1 MQKFKSNDRIV
12 VKKHMDRSLDRT
24 ESIYRVVNFYKSRDG
39 EYYYEME
46 LAEPA
51 SDYLN
56 NMALNQEYVEKNYI
70 NMDEVY
76 WYFEKKDIEGGWIK
90 YDDRRHTYKE
100 IRETL
105 AKSGFIENV
114 YPIYAIGFVKFYT
127 ICYNFS

>member
-12 VKKHMDRSLDRT
+12 IKKHMDRPLDRT

-90 YDDRRHTYKE
+90 YDDRRHTFKE

-114 YPIYAIGFVKFYT
+114 YPIYAIGFKLP
-127 ICYNFS
+127 

>member
-1 MQKFKSNDRIV
+1 MQKFKSNDKIV
-12 VKKHMDRSLDRT
+12 LKKDMDRPLDKT
-24 ESIYRVVNFYKSRDG
+24 LSIYRVVNFYKSRDG

-105 AKSGFIENV
+105 AKSGFLENV
-114 YPIYAIGFVKFYT
+114 YPIYAIGFKLP
-127 ICYNFS
+127 

>member
-12 VKKHMDRSLDRT
+12 LKKDMDRPLDKT

-90 YDDRRHTYKE
+90 YDDRRHTYKK

-105 AKSGFIENV
+105 AKSGFLENV
-114 YPIYAIGFVKFYT
+114 YPIYAIGFKLP
-127 ICYNFS
+127 

>member
-12 VKKHMDRSLDRT
+12 LKKDMDRSLDRT

-105 AKSGFIENV
+105 AKSGFLENA
-114 YPIYAIGFVKFYT
+114 YPIYAIGFKLP
-127 ICYNFS
+127 

>member
-12 VKKHMDRSLDRT
+12 IKKHMDRSLDRT

-56 NMALNQEYVEKNYI
+56 NMALNQEYVEENYI

-76 WYFEKKDIEGGWIK
+76 WYFEKKDNIEGGWIK
-90 YDDRRHTYKE
+90 YDDRRHTFKE

-114 YPIYAIGFVKFYT
+114 YPIYAIGFKLP
-127 ICYNFS
+127 

>member
-12 VKKHMDRSLDRT
+12 LKKDMDRPLDKT

-90 YDDRRHTYKE
+90 YDDRRHTFKE

-114 YPIYAIGFVKFYT
+114 YPIYAIGFKMP
-127 ICYNFS
+127 

>member
-12 VKKHMDRSLDRT
+12 LKKDIDRPLDKT

-105 AKSGFIENV
+105 AKSGFLENV
-114 YPIYAIGFVKFYT
+114 YPIYAIGFKLP
-127 ICYNFS
+127 

>member
-12 VKKHMDRSLDRT
+12 IKKHMDRSLDRT
-24 ESIYRVVNFYKSRDG
+24 ESIYRVVDFYKSSIDG
-39 EYYYEME
+39 EYYYEIE

-90 YDDRRHTYKE
+90 YDDRRHTFKE

-105 AKSGFIENV
+105 AKSGFVENV
-114 YPIYAIGFVKFYT
+114 YPIYAIGFKLP
-127 ICYNFS
+127 

>member
-12 VKKHMDRSLDRT
+12 LKKDMDRPLDKT

-46 LAEPA
+46 LAKPA

-90 YDDRRHTYKE
+90 YDDSRHTFKE

-114 YPIYAIGFVKFYT
+114 YPIYAIGFKLP
-127 ICYNFS
+127 

>member
-12 VKKHMDRSLDRT
+12 IKKHMDRSLDRT

-90 YDDRRHTYKE
+90 YDDRRHTFKE

-105 AKSGFIENV
+105 AKSGFLENV
-114 YPIYAIGFVKFYT
+114 YPIYAIGFKLP
-127 ICYNFS
+127 

>member
-12 VKKHMDRSLDRT
+12 IKKHMDRPLDRT
-24 ESIYRVVNFYKSRDG
+24 ESIYRVVNFYKSSIDG
-39 EYYYEME
+39 EYYYEIE

-51 SDYLN
+51 YDYLDS
-56 NMALNQEYVEKNYI
+56 MALNQEYVEKNYI

-90 YDDRRHTYKE
+90 YDDRRHTFKE

-114 YPIYAIGFVKFYT
+114 YPIYAIGFKMP
-127 ICYNFS
+127 

>member
-12 VKKHMDRSLDRT
+12 IKKHMDRPLDRT

-39 EYYYEME
+39 EYYYEIE

-51 SDYLN
+51 YDYLDS
-56 NMALNQEYVEKNYI
+56 MALNQEYVEKNYI
-70 NMDEVY
+70 DMDEVY

-90 YDDRRHTYKE
+90 YDDRRHTFKE

-114 YPIYAIGFVKFYT
+114 YPIYAIGFKMP
-127 ICYNFS
+127 

>member
-12 VKKHMDRSLDRT
+12 IKKHMDRPLDKT

-90 YDDRRHTYKE
+90 YDDRRHTFKE

-114 YPIYAIGFVKFYT
+114 YPIYAIGFKLP
-127 ICYNFS
+127 

>member
-12 VKKHMDRSLDRT
+12 IKKHMDRSLDRT
-24 ESIYRVVNFYKSRDG
+24 ESIYRVVDFYKSSIDG
-39 EYYYEME
+39 EYYYEIE

-56 NMALNQEYVEKNYI
+56 NMALNREYVEKNYI

-114 YPIYAIGFVKFYT
+114 YPIYAIGFKLP
-127 ICYNFS
+127 

>member
-12 VKKHMDRSLDRT
+12 LKKDMDRPLDKT

-56 NMALNQEYVEKNYI
+56 NMALDSLGCMI
-70 NMDEVY
+70 WHDDEVVCQID
-76 WYFEKKDIEGGWIK
+76 EEEQ
-90 YDDRRHTYKE
+90 RRA
-100 IRETL
+100 R
-105 AKSGFIENV
+105 V
-114 YPIYAIGFVKFYT
+114 W
-127 ICYNFS
+127 

>member
-12 VKKHMDRSLDRT
+12 IKKHADRSLDRT

-90 YDDRRHTYKE
+90 YDDRRHTFKE

-114 YPIYAIGFVKFYT
+114 YPIYAIGFKLP
-127 ICYNFS
+127 

>member
-12 VKKHMDRSLDRT
+12 LKKDMDRPLDKT
-24 ESIYRVVNFYKSRDG
+24 LSIYRVVNFYKSRDG

-105 AKSGFIENV
+105 AKSGFLENV
-114 YPIYAIGFVKFYT
+114 YPIYAIGFKLP
-127 ICYNFS
+127 

>member
-12 VKKHMDRSLDRT
+12 LKKDMDRSLDRT

-114 YPIYAIGFVKFYT
+114 YPIYAIGFKLP
-127 ICYNFS
+127 

>member
-12 VKKHMDRSLDRT
+12 LKKHMDRPLDKF
-24 ESIYRVVNFYKSRDG
+24 ESIYRVVDFYKAASDN
-39 EYYYEME
+39 EYYYVIEP
-46 LAEPA
+46 AEPA
-51 SDYLN
+51 DKFDNS
-56 NMALNQEYVEKNYI
+56 MALKQGHVEESYI
-70 NMDEVY
+70 NIDEVY

-114 YPIYAIGFVKFYT
+114 YPIYAIGFKLP
-127 ICYNFS
+127 

>member
-12 VKKHMDRSLDRT
+12 LKKDMDRPLDKT
-24 ESIYRVVNFYKSRDG
+24 LSIYRVVNFYKSRDG

-90 YDDRRHTYKE
+90 YDDRRHKYKE

-114 YPIYAIGFVKFYT
+114 YPIYAIGFKLP
-127 ICYNFS
+127 

>member
-12 VKKHMDRSLDRT
+12 LKKDMDRPLDKT

-90 YDDRRHTYKE
+90 YDDRRHTCKE

-105 AKSGFIENV
+105 AKSGFLENV
-114 YPIYAIGFVKFYT
+114 YPIYAIGFKLP
-127 ICYNFS
+127 

>member
-12 VKKHMDRSLDRT
+12 LKKHMDRPLNKS
-24 ESIYRVVNFYKSRDG
+24 EFIYRVVNFYKSSIDG

-46 LAEPA
+46 LAEPV

-56 NMALNQEYVEKNYI
+56 NMALDQEYVEKNYI

-90 YDDRRHTYKE
+90 YDDRRHTFKE

-114 YPIYAIGFVKFYT
+114 YPIYAIGFKLP
-127 ICYNFS
+127 

>member
-12 VKKHMDRSLDRT
+12 LKKHMDRPLDKF
-24 ESIYRVVNFYKSRDG
+24 ESIYRVVDFYKSSIDG
-39 EYYYEME
+39 EYYYEIE

-114 YPIYAIGFVKFYT
+114 YPIYAIGFKLP
-127 ICYNFS
+127 

>member
-12 VKKHMDRSLDRT
+12 IKKHMDRPLDRT
-24 ESIYRVVNFYKSRDG
+24 ESIYRVVDFYKSSIDG
-39 EYYYEME
+39 EYYYEIE

-114 YPIYAIGFVKFYT
+114 YPIYAIGFKLP
-127 ICYNFS
+127 